1 MLRQRNEG
9 DRATGLQRQTDRKS
23 TGAVAG
29 LRRRSTAAC
38 LCATAVLLAGCG
50 LPTPYVPLLENP
62 KDGRTFYLSP
72 RGDDSDDGRTP
83 KTAWRTLKR
92 ADALRFKPGDR
103 LRLEAG
109 ARFPGGLTIG
119 QGDAGNTRKP
129 VVIESY
135 GEGRATITARGTRAI
150 EVHNTSGVVVRD
162 LVLVGDAASFR
173 TQDGIAF
180 VSDLPGAR
188 KLPYVRV
195 SDVEVSGFRNGIRL
209 HGGNEASGFRDVVIN
224 DCALHDNQDAGL
236 VADGPPFSA
245 DAPAYAHDEVKVSR
259 VTAYR
264 NVGDPR
270 ASDRNTGSGIVLGSV
285 RRGTVERSVSHDN
298 GSSSSPEAVEGPE
311 GIWTYDSTR
320 MTLQRNVSYG
330 NHSGSRVDGGGF
342 GLDNNV
348 SHSLMQYNL
357 AYGNDGSGFL
367 AYSAAPNTAHTG
379 NTIRY
384 NISHNDSRELQ
395 QYGGIVALGTRVSD
409 LAIYQ
414 NTVLTTANGPVRA
427 PALRLEPSLRGVTVR
442 NNVFVT
448 DGSPV
453 VAVQGTFGASDVL
466 MHGNDYHSSGQW
478 ALVWGGRQYT
488 DLATWRRETRQELL
502 GTQVT
507 GTDRDPC
514 LAQVPVPAAGPNLRG
529 SGPTRGALAGRC
541 ADTLALA
548 AVDLRAMGVDP
559 GQVDYFGAPLS
570 GSPALGAVQ
579 TGPTA

>member
-9 DRATGLQRQTDRKS
+9 DGATGLQRQADRKS
-23 TGAVAG
+23 TGRVAG
-29 LRRRSTAAC
+29 LLRRSAAGG

-50 LPTPYVPLLENP
+50 MPTPYVPLLENP

-72 RGDDSDDGRTP
+72 QGDDSADGRTP
-83 KTAWRTLKR
+83 KTAWRTLRR

-103 LRLEAG
+103 LRLKAG
-109 ARFPGGLTIG
+109 ARFSGGLSIG

-135 GEGRATITARGTRAI
+135 GAGRATITARGTYAVK
-150 EVHNTSGVVVRD
+150 VHNTSGVVVRD
-162 LVLVGDAASFR
+162 LVLVGDAASYR

-180 VSDLPGAR
+180 VSDLPGDR

-195 SDVEVSGFRNGIRL
+195 SGVEVSGFRNGIRL
-209 HGGNEASGFRDVVIN
+209 HGGSGASGFRNVVVN

-245 DAPAYAHDEVKVSR
+245 AAPAYAHDEVTVSG

-264 NVGDPR
+264 NVGDPL

-285 RRGTVERSVSHDN
+285 RRGRVERSVSHDN
-298 GSSSSPEAVEGPE
+298 GSSSSPDATEGPE

-320 MTLQRNVSYG
+320 MTLEKNVSYG
-330 NHSGSRVDGGGF
+330 NHTGSLVDGGGF

-357 AYGNDGSGFL
+357 AHGNDGSGFL
-367 AYSAAPNTAHTG
+367 AYSAAPNTAHRD

-384 NISHNDSRELQ
+384 NISHDDSRKLP
-395 QYGGIVALGTRVSD
+395 QYGGIVALGSRVSD
-409 LAIYQ
+409 LSIYQ
-414 NTVLTTANGPVRA
+414 NTVLTTANGAVRA
-427 PALRLEPSLRGVTVR
+427 SALRLEPSLRGVTVR
-442 NNVFVT
+442 NNVFAT

-453 VAVQGTFGASDVL
+453 VTAQGTFDASAVL
-466 MHGNDYHSSGQW
+466 MQGNDYHSSGGW
-478 ALVWGGRQYT
+478 ALLWGGREYT
-488 DLATWRRETRQELL
+488 DLATWRQETSQEVV
-502 GTQVT
+502 GGQVT

-514 LAQVPVPAAGPNLRG
+514 LTQAPLPAAGPDLRG
-529 SGPTRGALAGRC
+529 SGPTRGALRGRC
-541 ADTLALA
+541 VDVLAAA

-559 GQVDYFGAPLS
+559 GQADYFGALLN
-570 GSPALGAVQ
+570 GSPGVGAAR
-579 TGPTA
+579 TGPSA